1 MGFGGGTQAVAPSPA
16 PPEPLPR
23 AVPAFPC
30 LPAHANTLVLA
41 LPALFSPVPEPS
53 TAEIR
58 PHEALAGNRVEF
70 VAPWIR
76 LYPFFCFVFFL
87 KNVPFKESFAIRP
100 DGSGREP
107 RFLGVNPE
115 PELNQP
121 NERRGHGGKREKFR
135 AKPQRDRR

>member
-1 MGFGGGTQAVAPSPA
+1 MFLIPEFTLTAGLRGRDRRARAPGAPSPLLRPSEVNQGGRGSPGLGFGGGTQAVAPSPA

-58 PHEALAGNRVEF
+58 PHEAPAGNRVEF

-76 LYPFFCFVFFL
+76 LYPFLFF
-87 KNVPFKESFAIRP
+87 FF
-100 DGSGREP
+100 
-107 RFLGVNPE
+107 F
-115 PELNQP
+115 
-121 NERRGHGGKREKFR
+121 
-135 AKPQRDRR
+135 